1 MADMASELEAVAFR
15 LRRAGAEDLAREL
28 TAAMRRGVQPVPGR
42 IRAGLKPK
50 LPDRYAEVLDGDT
63 DIKVTVSNDSSGA
76 NASAS
81 VVASNASFR
90 KRRLNRLDQGIL
102 WHPLYGRFPRGDPRN
117 RWFEQREP
125 SVQPGWF
132 TGPAEDAGP
141 EVRAALEQ
149 ALRDVTAKA
158 TSKGA

>member
-1 MADMASELEAVAFR
+1 MADMASELEAIAFR

-50 LPDRYAEVLDGDT
+50 LPDRYAAVLGADT
-63 DIKVTVSNDSSGA
+63 DITVTVRNDSSGA
-76 NASAS
+76 DAMAS
-81 VVASNASFR
+81 VRAANASFR
-90 KRRLNRLDQGIL
+90 KRRLGRLDAGIL
-102 WHPLYGRFPRGDPRN
+102 WHPLFGRFPRGDPRN
-117 RWFEQREP
+117 RWFEQNEP

-132 TGPAEDAGP
+132 TGPAEDAAP

-149 ALRDVTAKA
+149 ALHDVTAKA
-158 TSKGA
+158 TSRGA

>member
-15 LRRAGAEDLAREL
+15 LRRAGQEDLAREL
-28 TAAMRRGVQPVPGR
+28 TAGMRRGVEPVPGK

-50 LPDRYAEVLDGDT
+50 LPDRYAAVLDEDT
-63 DIKVTVSNDSSGA
+63 DITVVVRNSGA
-76 NASAS
+76 DASAS
-81 VVASNASFR
+81 VRAANASFR
-90 KRRLNRLDQGIL
+90 KRRLNRLDAGIL
-102 WHPLYGRFPRGDPRN
+102 WHPLFGRFPRGDPRN
-117 RWFEQREP
+117 RWFEQGEP

-132 TGPAEDAGP
+132 TGPAEDAAP
-141 EVRAALEQ
+141 EVRAELEQ

>member
-28 TAAMRRGVQPVPGR
+28 TAGMRRGVQPVPAR

-50 LPDRYAEVLDGDT
+50 LPDRYAEVLDADT
-63 DIKVTVSNDSSGA
+63 DIKVAVRNSGA
-76 NASAS
+76 DATASVIATNASL
-81 VVASNASFR
+81 R
-90 KRRLNRLDQGIL
+90 KRKLNRLDHGIL
-102 WHPLYGRFPRGDPRN
+102 WHPLFGRFPRGDPRN
-117 RWFEQREP
+117 RWFMQELP
-125 SVQPGWF
+125 SVEPGWF
-132 TGPAEDAGP
+132 TAPAEDAAP

>member
-28 TAAMRRGVQPVPGR
+28 TAAMRRGVQPVPAR

-50 LPDRYAEVLDGDT
+50 LPDRYAAVLGDDT
-63 DIKVTVSNDSSGA
+63 DITVVVRNSGADATASVRAA
-76 NASAS
+76 NASL
-81 VVASNASFR
+81 R
-90 KRRLNRLDQGIL
+90 KRRLGRLDAGIL
-102 WHPLYGRFPRGDPRN
+102 WHPLFGRFPRGDPRN
-117 RWFEQREP
+117 RWFEQNEP

-132 TGPAEDAGP
+132 TGPAEDAAP

>member
-1 MADMASELEAVAFR
+1 VADMASELEAVAFR

-28 TAAMRRGVQPVPGR
+28 TAAMRRGVQPVPAR

-50 LPDRYAEVLDGDT
+50 LPDRYAAVLGDDT
-63 DIKVTVSNDSSGA
+63 DITVVVRNSGADATASVRAA
-76 NASAS
+76 NASL
-81 VVASNASFR
+81 R
-90 KRRLNRLDQGIL
+90 KRRLGRLDAGIL
-102 WHPLYGRFPRGDPRN
+102 WHPLFGRFPRGDPRN
-117 RWFEQREP
+117 RWFEQNEP

-132 TGPAEDAGP
+132 TGPAEDAAP